1 MYHCHAIVNHR
12 DHLDRFVGKPRSNVV
27 VQLGG
32 SDPDA
37 MATAAKAL
45 QDYGYSEVNINAGCP
60 SPNVQSGQFGAVLM
74 KTPHIVADI
83 LSAMDKHHVRIP
95 VTVKCRIGVDHQES
109 FEFLY
114 DFVKAIVHTQKGT
127 LPHLILHARKCILKG
142 LSPKQNR
149 SIPPLNYKRVF
160 EIAKSFPDLPIS
172 INGGF
177 NDVSQIKEVLTKVD
191 GCMIGRK
198 IMDKPLFLQQLD
210 QHVYNQSE
218 VKSLEKIINEY
229 LDYTDSLLSLSLDKA
244 DYGLPPFTLLLK
256 PLMMLFDG
264 KMGKNYRRLVDERRR
279 QTKWTSPEDFRS
291 IWARYQLPIA
301 SHPLV
306 LRFFETKQRKNA
318 KSPNASKEI
327 FDIAILVNHVVA
339 WDVTLLLDF
348 LALQLKTILLLT
360 IATMWRPC
368 SDIDNLQFRDIAFI
382 IVHET
387 HTPTGVTLVARQPKE
402 ITAKTSKLG
411 AIDD

>member
-37 MATAAKAL
+37 MATAAKVL

-114 DFVKAIVHTQKGT
+114 NFVKAIVHTQKGT

-149 SIPPLNYKRVF
+149 NIPPLNYKRVF

-198 IMDKPLFLQQLD
+198 SKCICACFVHISNCIKVMDKPLFLQQLD

-229 LDYTDSLLSLSLDKA
+229 LDYTDSLLSLSLGKT

-279 QTKWTSPEDFRS
+279 QTKSTSPEDFRS
-291 IWARYQLPIA
+291 I
-301 SHPLV
+301 V
-306 LRFFETKQRKNA
+306 
-318 KSPNASKEI
+318 
-327 FDIAILVNHVVA
+327 
-339 WDVTLLLDF
+339 
-348 LALQLKTILLLT
+348 
-360 IATMWRPC
+360 
-368 SDIDNLQFRDIAFI
+368 
-382 IVHET
+382 
-387 HTPTGVTLVARQPKE
+387 
-402 ITAKTSKLG
+402 LG
-411 AIDD
+411 ALNDPRLIL